1 MGHDQGVGV
10 DLSTVVTVL
19 LPGTGSD
26 DLYVRRV
33 FGAAFAEAGAVLV
46 TPEPDPRRLIAG
58 YLDAL
63 DDAARHGPIAVGG
76 VSLGA
81 AVAARWACEH
91 QHAAVAVLAALPA
104 WIGEPADAP
113 AALSARHTAA
123 QLRRHGLQ
131 EVTAA
136 MQSSSPAW
144 LSREL
149 SRSWRRQWPHL
160 PAAMEEA
167 AGYRS
172 PTPAEL
178 AGLRVPMG
186 VVGAPDDP
194 IHPIEVARLW
204 AGAAPRA
211 ALRTVTLEQF
221 GPQPQRLGAACL
233 AALDSAH

>member
-1 MGHDQGVGV
+1 MGV

-204 AGAAPRA
+204 AGAAPRT